1 MQRAINQFASL
12 NTPRAVLHDEF
23 RRIDAA
29 EWQKRVWVQNSGN
42 SPFIARI
49 SASEFMQWIEAEDW
63 SRGRNIIEGIPFADP
78 IPAAIETTLTPTLDA
93 DTWGV
98 DGTLIDTQTAWFNV
112 TADMWSIRGLTDP
125 TSLAQAAPARGHAAD
140 GTPFSQY
147 WEWDSDHLTYSEW
160 TALPLS
166 QRSNKWVLADDG
178 FFYYTSVIRPETNT
192 FPLMTGVSA
201 ASGFD
206 PLKHAF
212 YYAIDIQMEVVT
224 QDDVS
229 AMKDGLVPSS
239 GTDGVP
245 LRAASTQGKAILDAI
260 NWTAPIIAGLTI
272 NGIEDSSTTV
282 WRGEEVTLEVDA
294 GGDPDLT
301 YLWQTTNS
309 PWNDAPG
316 TNDTDTYMVET
327 TTPGTYE
334 FRVLV
339 SNSGN
344 TPIENDGHTTVSD
357 TITVIIKAGIG
368 GDPIVIGS
376 PRRVVIDG
384 IPFWRIA
391 SNGYYDLIVTQYVY
405 GTNPAVD
412 FTGSGP
418 GFNASGNGNYWLSNS
433 ASGSSPSNVSNLQTS
448 MDTWWN
454 ALTPATH
461 PNLNAWA
468 VQADFGN
475 GSGVI
480 TGAVDTRNF
489 GVETG
494 LTTSNAG
501 SIANVNFT
509 IFPQA
514 QSRPSNPVRDAA
526 ATTTSTTAGQG
537 IVTFALSGTEIVRYF
552 PNTATG
558 GSGAATTTTDS
569 TLGRVGRGAGANHAG
584 TTTAR
589 AWWTRSRG
597 NNATTAGGVGTVG
610 DVYGSWG
617 SVGGDGTWDA
627 PTGNSVT
634 NTGLGLLLSLHIFTR
649 LFLSSVRQLPMPL
662 LCTNTTA
669 SCQLLTKMAKRLR
682 ITPASC
688 TIEPPM
694 FCVQRRRREAQM
706 R

>member
-23 RRIDAA
+23 RRLDAA

-63 SRGRNIIEGIPFADP
+63 TRGRNIIEGIPFAPP
-78 IPAAIETTLTPTLDA
+78 IPEAIETNLTPTLDSG
-93 DTWGV
+93 TWGV

-112 TADMWSIRGLTDP
+112 TSDMWSIRGLTDP
-125 TSLAQAAPARGHAAD
+125 TSITNAAPARGHAAD
-140 GTPFSQY
+140 GMPFSQY
-147 WEWDSDHLTYSEW
+147 WDWDSDHLTYTEW
-160 TALPLS
+160 TALPLA
-166 QRSNKWVLADDG
+166 QRANKWVLADDG
-178 FFYYTSVIRPETNT
+178 FFYYTSVIRPDNNT
-192 FPLMTGVSA
+192 LPLMTGVSA
-201 ASGFD
+201 ATGFD

-245 LRAASTQGKAILDAI
+245 LRAASTQGKAILDSI
-260 NWTAPIIAGLTI
+260 NWTAPIIGGLSI
-272 NGIEDSSTTV
+272 NGIEGLEITV
-282 WRGEEVTLEVDA
+282 APGTPVTLEVDA
-294 GGDPDLT
+294 GSDPDLT

-309 PWNDAPG
+309 PWSDAPG
-316 TNDTDTYMVET
+316 TNDETEYTVDTSVV
-327 TTPGTYE
+327 GTYE

-344 TPIENDGHTTVSD
+344 APVEGDGHTTASD
-357 TITVIIKAGIG
+357 TITVEVELLPGIG

-376 PRRVVIDG
+376 PQRIVIDG

-405 GTNPAVD
+405 GTNPAVN
-412 FTGSGP
+412 FTGSGGP
-418 GFNASGNGNYWLSNS
+418 MFNASGNGNYWLSNS
-433 ASGSSPSNVSNLQTS
+433 ASGSTPSAVSNLQVS

-454 ALTPATH
+454 NLTPATH
-461 PNLNAWA
+461 PDLNAYA
-468 VQADFGN
+468 IQADFGT
-475 GSGVI
+475 GAGII

-494 LTTSNAG
+494 LTTNNAG

-509 IFPQA
+509 TFPQA
-514 QSRPSNPVRDAA
+514 QSRPSNPVRTAA
-526 ATTTSTTAGQG
+526 AITTSTTAGQG
-537 IVTFALSGTEIVRYF
+537 IVTFALSGTEILRYF

-558 GSGAATTTTDS
+558 GGGVATTTTDS
-569 TLGRVGRGAGANHAG
+569 TLGRIGRGAGANHAG

-589 AWWTRSRG
+589 AWWSRSRG
-597 NNATTAGGVGTVG
+597 EAAHTAGRVITDGNVF
-610 DVYGSWG
+610 GSWG
-617 SVGGDGTWDA
+617 GVLDNGTWYVPGGA
-627 PTGNSVT
+627 SITTTSY
-634 NTGLGLLLSLHIFTR
+634 GLRPALW
-649 LFLSSVRQLPMPL
+649 VR
-662 LCTNTTA
+662 
-669 SCQLLTKMAKRLR
+669 R
-682 ITPASC
+682 
-688 TIEPPM
+688 
-694 FCVQRRRREAQM
+694 
-706 R
+706 